1 MASIELD
8 PMPTFAGL
16 RQWRIDMVERVS
28 DSCAHGFEW
37 IREVEVAKTIE
48 EIRGLSNKFP
58 GLESRSAVAIK
69 KAIKRNE
76 ISSQKMT
83 RLMEIGHQTGKRVP
97 SREYLWHM
105 YRHLDTHLKGET
117 LYDTQDLFAV
127 KLGASKTKCNEEE
140 LERFLIRWDTV
151 VTGMKKQPHDD
162 TMHTLFFKLDQGD

>member
-1 MASIELD
+1 
-8 PMPTFAGL
+8 
-16 RQWRIDMVERVS
+16 MVERVS